1 MAQPESEALWQAFAR
16 SGRVEDY
23 LRYCR
28 GARAENRAVQGEMT
42 HGGQQKAAP
51 DDRWPGAAGISDHR
65 GI

>member
-42 HGGQQKAAP
+42 HGGQHKACLLYTSP
-51 DDRWPGAAGISDHR
+51 SPRDH
-65 GI
+65 G